1 MQGNTVSPKLRIEGA
16 EPMATDHI
24 ELPKGRIAEWLAAP
38 LRANRPIYMKV
49 AVAAALINI
58 FALVTAL
65 FTMTV
70 YDRVVPNNA
79 TDSLVALTIGLAII
93 LIFDFVL
100 KMLRAYFV
108 DVAGARIDRD
118 IGRTIFEQI
127 LKMRLDSKKHSTGG
141 LTSLVREIETL
152 RDFFA
157 SATIISLVDLPFILI
172 TLGVIAMIG
181 GWLVM
186 VPLAMIPLVVG
197 SALATQPIMKRLSAE
212 TLGEAM
218 GKQSVLVETIGNL
231 ETVKSAN
238 AGGILAQRWDDAV
251 GRHAGVSLRQRVTST
266 IAITIAG
273 TAQTMAYTGVV
284 IFGVFAIANQTLTMG
299 GMIACSIL
307 AGRVV
312 APLGTIAQLL
322 TRMNATRTAYAQID
336 QFMEKPVEGPT
347 GIGLGVARVS
357 GTIEFRNVDFR
368 YPDAPEL
375 ALSNI
380 NLRVDAGE
388 HIALVGPIGSG
399 KSTIARLMIGLY
411 PPTSGLVLVDGVDIR
426 QLTPSALRARVGAL
440 FQESTLLTG
449 TLRENILL
457 GREDVDDDEMVRA
470 AKLSRAHDF
479 ISKLPEGYDMRLADR
494 GEGLSGGQKQSIG
507 LARALVGRPPVII
520 LDEPTSSVDADT
532 ERGIMENLR
541 EEFANRTLI
550 VVTHRPSLLRLV
562 DRIVMLSAGR
572 VVLDGTPDSIRNR
585 VADIRS
591 ALRNNDGRAA

>member
-1 MQGNTVSPKLRIEGA
+1 
-16 EPMATDHI
+16 MATDQV
-24 ELPKGRIAEWLAAP
+24 EVPKGRMAEWLAVP
-38 LRANRPIYMKV
+38 LRANRSIYLKV
-49 AVAAALINI
+49 ALAAAMINV
-58 FALVTAL
+58 FALITAL

-79 TDSLVALTIGLAII
+79 TDSLIALTIGLAII
-93 LIFDFVL
+93 LLFDFVL

-118 IGRTIFEQI
+118 IGRSMFEQV
-127 LKMRLDSKKHSTGG
+127 LKMRLDTRKHSTGG
-141 LTSLVREIETL
+141 LAGMVREIDTL

-157 SATIISLVDLPFILI
+157 SATITSIVDLPFILI
-172 TLGVIAMIG
+172 TLVVIALIG
-181 GWLVM
+181 GWLVL

-197 SALATQPIMKRLSAE
+197 AALASQPMMRRLSAE
-212 TLGEAM
+212 TLGEALS
-218 GKQSVLVETIGNL
+218 KQSVLVETIGSL

-238 AGGILAQRWDDAV
+238 AGKIVAQRWEDAV
-251 GRHAGVSLRQRVTST
+251 GRHAVVSLRQRVTSN

-284 IFGVFAIANQTLTMG
+284 IFGVFAIAEQSLTIG
-299 GMIACSIL
+299 GLIACSIL

-312 APLGTIAQLL
+312 APLGTIAHLL
-322 TRMNATRTAYAQID
+322 TRINATRTAYSQID
-336 QFMEKPVEGPT
+336 KFMSNPVEGPN
-347 GIGLGVARVS
+347 GSGLGVARVS

-368 YPDAPEL
+368 YPEAPEL

-380 NLRVDAGE
+380 NLRIEAGE
-388 HIALVGPIGSG
+388 HVALVGPIGSG

-411 PPTSGLVLVDGVDIR
+411 PPTSGLVLIDGVDIR

-449 TLRENILL
+449 TLRDNILL
-457 GREDVDDDEMVRA
+457 GRDDVDDAEMIRA
-470 AKLSRAHDF
+470 AKLSRAHNF
-479 ISKLPEGYDMRLADR
+479 ISKFPNGYDLQLADR
-494 GEGLSGGQKQSIG
+494 GDGLSGGQKQSIG

-520 LDEPTSSVDADT
+520 LDEPTSAVDADT

-541 EEFANRTLI
+541 EEFADRTLI
-550 VVTHRPSLLRLV
+550 IVTHRPSLLRLV
-562 DRIVMLSAGR
+562 DRIVMLSEGR
-572 VVLDGTPDSIRNR
+572 IVMDGTPDSIRDR

-591 ALRNNDGRAA
+591 AMRSNDGRAA